1 MMKPEAVAVHCCNAS
16 WRTTLTPTG
25 RFITNL
31 KTQLKALLAKLGLR
45 RERAIDVIR

>member
-1 MMKPEAVAVHCCNAS
+1 MLQCLLAHYANPE
-16 WRTTLTPTG
+16 G